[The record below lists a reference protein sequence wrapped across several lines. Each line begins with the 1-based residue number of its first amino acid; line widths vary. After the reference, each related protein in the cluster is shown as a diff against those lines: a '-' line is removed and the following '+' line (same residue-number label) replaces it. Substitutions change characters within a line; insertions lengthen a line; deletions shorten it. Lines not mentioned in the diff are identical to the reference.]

1 MPAELSATHWV
12 KPALARMIVLNVRTA
27 LLAVRMGALATRMI
41 VLDIRTA
48 LLAVRMGVL
57 DVRMDVRMASNR
69 Q

>member
-1 MPAELSATHWV
+1 
-12 KPALARMIVLNVRTA
+12 MIVLNVRTA